1 MKKLLMLLVFSSLSY
16 ATLVAEIK
24 TLNDNPL
31 LEEFN
36 TPHGVPPFDQITE
49 DHFMPAIEQGI
60 KVQQGIISAIIEN
73 PEPATFENTIVMMD
87 NSGAM
92 LSRVLL
98 VFYNLASAN
107 TNEKLQAIAQ
117 KAAPRLSA
125 NSDDIILNEKLF
137 ERVKAVYEQKDEL
150 GLNPDQMKLLE
161 DAYRGFVRGG
171 ALLSEGE
178 KNRLREINSRIS
190 VLTLQFGDNVLADV
204 NSWKLVIDNEDDLAG
219 LPQSIRSAGARAAE
233 DAGMEGKWVY
243 TLHPPSALP
252 FLTYAENRGLRNK
265 MLKGYVSRGNNDNEF
280 DNKEILTEITNLRL
294 MRANLLGYET
304 HAHFVLE
311 EGMARDPE
319 TVNNLLEQLWEPAL
333 RVAEEER
340 RMLQE
345 MVYQDGHDFE
355 LQAWDWRYYAEKV
368 RLAEFDVDDEALR
381 PYFEANNVVNGMFE
395 LVNRLWGLEFRKVD
409 HLPVYH
415 EEVETFEVYEEDGT
429 LLGIFYMD
437 LFPRAS
443 KRSGAW
449 MSSFRPQSVDE
460 DGNRVIPIVTIVCNF
475 TRATGDRPALFSID
489 EVTTLYHEMGHAL
502 HGLMSDV
509 RYRGQAGT
517 SVSRDFVE
525 LPSQIMENWVTE
537 PEVLELF
544 AFHYE
549 TGELIPAD
557 LVERMEES
565 ALFGTGF
572 RTVEYLASSWLDM
585 AYYHRTEP
593 LTTDINL
600 FEEQLSK
607 KINKTAAIPYR
618 HASTHFQ
625 HIFSGGYS
633 ANYYSYIWSEVLD
646 ADAYSLFKERGLFD
660 RATAQSFRDN
670 ILSTGGTADPMELYK
685 RFRGSEPDIQPLL
698 ERRGLVQP

>member
-1 MKKLLMLLVFSSLSY
+1 MLLVFSSLSY

-36 TPHGVPPFDQITE
+36 TPHGVPPFDKIE
-49 DHFMPAIEQGI
+49 EEHFMPAILQGI
-60 KVQQGIISAIIEN
+60 EIQQGIISAIVEN
-73 PEPATFENTIVMMD
+73 PEPPTFYNTIVMMD
-87 NSGAM
+87 NSGAV

-117 KAAPRLSA
+117 EAAPKLSA
-125 NSDDIILNEKLF
+125 NSDDIILNEQLF
-137 ERVKAVYEQKDEL
+137 ERVKAVYEQKNDL
-150 GLNPDQMKLLE
+150 GLDPDQFKLLE
-161 DAYRGFVRGG
+161 DTYRSFVRGG
-171 ALLSEGE
+171 ALLSEGK

-204 NSWKLVIDNEDDLAG
+204 NNWKLVIDNEEELAG
-219 LPQSIRSAGARAAE
+219 LPQSIRSAGAKAAE
-233 DAGMEGKWVY
+233 DAGLEGKWVY

-252 FLTYAENRGLRNK
+252 FLTYAENRDLRKK
-265 MLKGYVSRGNNDNEF
+265 MLKGYVNRGNMDNEF
-280 DNKEILTEITNLRL
+280 DNKQILTEITNLRL
-294 MRANLLGYET
+294 MRANMLGYET

-311 EGMARDPE
+311 EGMAKDPE
-319 TVNNLLEQLWEPAL
+319 TVNNLLEQLWDPAL
-333 RVAEEER
+333 HVAEEER

-345 MVYQDGHDFE
+345 MVDKDGHDFE

-395 LVNRLWGLEFRKVD
+395 LVNRLWGIEFRKVN

-415 EEVETFEVYEEDGT
+415 EEVETYEVYEEDGT
-429 LLGIFYMD
+429 LLGVFYMD

-475 TRATGDRPALFSID
+475 TRPSGDRPALFSID

-593 LTTDINL
+593 LEKDINL
-600 FEEQLSK
+600 FEEELSK
-607 KINKTAAIPYR
+607 KINRTEAIPFR

-646 ADAYSLFKERGLFD
+646 ADAYSVFRERGLFD
-660 RATAQSFRDN
+660 RATAQSFRDH

>member
-1 MKKLLMLLVFSSLSY
+1 MLLVFSSLSY

-36 TPHGVPPFDQITE
+36 TPHGVPPFDKIE
-49 DHFMPAIEQGI
+49 EEHFMPAILQGI
-60 KVQQGIISAIIEN
+60 EIQQGIISAIVEN
-73 PEPATFENTIVMMD
+73 PEPPTFYNTIVMMD
-87 NSGAM
+87 NSGAV

-117 KAAPRLSA
+117 EAAPKLSA
-125 NSDDIILNEKLF
+125 NSDDIILNEQLF
-137 ERVKAVYEQKDEL
+137 ERVKAVYEQKNDL
-150 GLNPDQMKLLE
+150 GLDPDQFKLLE
-161 DAYRGFVRGG
+161 DTYRSFVRGG
-171 ALLSEGE
+171 ALLSEGK

-204 NSWKLVIDNEDDLAG
+204 NNWKLVIDNEEELAG
-219 LPQSIRSAGARAAE
+219 LPQSIRSAGAKAAE
-233 DAGMEGKWVY
+233 DAGLEGKWVY

-252 FLTYAENRGLRNK
+252 FLTYAENRDLRKK
-265 MLKGYVSRGNNDNEF
+265 MLKGYVNRGNMDNEF
-280 DNKEILTEITNLRL
+280 DNKQILTEITNLRL
-294 MRANLLGYET
+294 MRANMLGYET

-311 EGMARDPE
+311 EGMAKDPE
-319 TVNNLLEQLWEPAL
+319 TVNNLLEQLWDPAL

-345 MVYQDGHDFE
+345 MVDKDGHDFE

-395 LVNRLWGLEFRKVD
+395 LVNRLWGIEFRKVN

-415 EEVETFEVYEEDGT
+415 EEVETYEVYEEDGT
-429 LLGIFYMD
+429 LLGVFYMD

-460 DGNRVIPIVTIVCNF
+460 GGNRVIPIVTIVCNF
-475 TRATGDRPALFSID
+475 TRPSGDRPALFSID

-593 LTTDINL
+593 LEKDINL
-600 FEEQLSK
+600 FEEELSK
-607 KINKTAAIPYR
+607 KINRTEAIPFR

-646 ADAYSLFKERGLFD
+646 ADAYSVFRERGLFD
-660 RATAQSFRDN
+660 RATAQSFRDH